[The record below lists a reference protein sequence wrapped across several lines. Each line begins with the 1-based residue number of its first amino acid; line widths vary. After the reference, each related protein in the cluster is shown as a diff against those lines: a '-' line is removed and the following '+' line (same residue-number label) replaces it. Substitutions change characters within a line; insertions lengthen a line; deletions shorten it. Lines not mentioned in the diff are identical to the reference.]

1 MSLEA
6 GVGGMHQLASSKPGS
21 SWQNPPTPK
30 LSSSWLRL
38 INLPSFPYLFLEVS
52 VFCLF
57 FLNRLVMGGSPFWRV
72 IRKTPKM
79 PARPQ
84 KLPVASPSNSAR
96 SSWRLIAEEGVR
108 EACKLECVPQGGI
121 SV

>member
-38 INLPSFPYLFLEVS
+38 VNLPSFPYLFLEVF
-52 VFCLF
+52 VFLLF
-57 FLNRLVMGGSPFWRV
+57 VFPESISDGW
-72 IRKTPKM
+72 
-79 PARPQ
+79 
-84 KLPVASPSNSAR
+84 VA
-96 SSWRLIAEEGVR
+96 LLEGDQ
-108 EACKLECVPQGGI
+108 EDP
-121 SV
+121 